1 MDVTVSHLNNRLAL
15 QLPLEPPL
23 GLVFV
28 VGQVVELDQGVNGR
42 SLQVQFALV
51 EQAHRVR
58 CVLSERAANEVTL
71 REGMKIRAG
80 GHLTFEPRF
89 AGYSL
94 LVRDVEVVQP
104 PLAET
109 LPSAASLDLLPD
121 RAAMTAVLA
130 DIKKR
135 SDAAQLAQADLP
147 PWVQKIAPPE
157 VKAEIPVPKSS
168 EDQVDAEKQG
178 VLSGKSTSA
187 ARPLSADMMA
197 RLSAAMDADDDV
209 ELTAE
214 MLADLG
220 LEETEEGGSD
230 SFAKQP
236 LDDPLPVDHRPELP
250 YSPSAV
256 HWEDPDAVSPP
267 SRRNADYGMV
277 LLLIIFA
284 IVAVLLVIV
293 IVTMLLP

>member
-15 QLPLEPPL
+15 QLPLELPL

-28 VGQVVELDQGVNGR
+28 VGQVAELEQVINGR
-42 SLQVQFALV
+42 FPQVQFALV

-71 REGMKIRAG
+71 QEGMKIRAG

-104 PLAET
+104 PLPET
-109 LPSAASLDLLPD
+109 LPSTANLDLLPD
-121 RAAMTAVLA
+121 RAAMAAVLA

-135 SDAAQLAQADLP
+135 SDAAQLTQANLP
-147 PWVQKIAPPE
+147 QWVQKIAPPE
-157 VKAEIPVPKSS
+157 VKAQMPVQKSG
-168 EDQVDAEKQG
+168 EEPVNAEKQ
-178 VLSGKSTSA
+178 VA
-187 ARPLSADMMA
+187 LSAKTTPAERLLSDDMLA

-214 MLADLG
+214 MLTDLG
-220 LEETEEGGSD
+220 LEEVDEDDRD
-230 SFAKQP
+230 SFDDLP
-236 LDDPLPVDHRPELP
+236 LDEPLSVDVWPEVPYLP
-250 YSPSAV
+250 SVVS
-256 HWEDPDAVSPP
+256 WEDPDAVIPP
-267 SRRNADYGMV
+267 PRRPADYGMI

-284 IVAVLLVIV
+284 IVAVLLVVV

>member
-15 QLPLEPPL
+15 QLPLELPL

-28 VGQVVELDQGVNGR
+28 VGQVAELEQVINGR
-42 SLQVQFALV
+42 FPQVQFALV

-71 REGMKIRAG
+71 QEGMKIRAG

-104 PLAET
+104 PLPET
-109 LPSAASLDLLPD
+109 LPSTANLDLLPD
-121 RAAMTAVLA
+121 RAAMAAVLA

-135 SDAAQLAQADLP
+135 SDAAQLTQANLP
-147 PWVQKIAPPE
+147 QWVQKIAPPE
-157 VKAEIPVPKSS
+157 VKAQMPVQKSG
-168 EDQVDAEKQG
+168 EEPVNAEKQ
-178 VLSGKSTSA
+178 VA
-187 ARPLSADMMA
+187 LSAKTTPAERLLSDDMLA

-214 MLADLG
+214 MLTDLG
-220 LEETEEGGSD
+220 LEEVDEDDRD
-230 SFAKQP
+230 SFDDLP
-236 LDDPLPVDHRPELP
+236 LDEPLSVDARPEVP
-250 YSPSAV
+250 YSPSV
-256 HWEDPDAVSPP
+256 VSWEDPDAVIPP
-267 SRRNADYGMV
+267 PRRPADYGMI

-284 IVAVLLVIV
+284 IVAVLLVVV

>member
-15 QLPLEPPL
+15 QLPLELPL

-28 VGQVVELDQGVNGR
+28 VGQVAELDQVVNGR
-42 SLQVQFALV
+42 SPQVQFALV

-71 REGMKIRAG
+71 QEGMKIRAG

-104 PLAET
+104 PLPET
-109 LPSAASLDLLPD
+109 LPSNVSLDLLPD
-121 RAAMTAVLA
+121 RAAMAAVLA

-135 SDAAQLAQADLP
+135 SDAAQLTQADLP

-157 VKAEIPVPKSS
+157 VKAQMPVQKSG
-168 EDQVDAEKQG
+168 EEPVNAEKQAG
-178 VLSGKSTSA
+178 LPAKTIPA
-187 ARPLSADMMA
+187 ARPLTDDMMA

-220 LEETEEGGSD
+220 FAEVDGDDRD
-230 SFAKQP
+230 SLDDLP
-236 LDDPLPVDHRPELP
+236 LDDPLSVDLRPELP

-256 HWEDPDAVSPP
+256 SWEDPEAVAPS
-267 SRRNADYGMV
+267 SRRPADYGMI

-284 IVAVLLVIV
+284 IVAVLLVVV